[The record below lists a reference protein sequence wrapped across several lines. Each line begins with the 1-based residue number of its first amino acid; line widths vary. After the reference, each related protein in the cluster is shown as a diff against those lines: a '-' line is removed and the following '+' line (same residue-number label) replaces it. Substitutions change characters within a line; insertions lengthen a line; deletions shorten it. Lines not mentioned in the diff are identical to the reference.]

1 MFEEFEINST
11 ELIYKISMF
20 TNISFGQRVL
30 CYSIYPNM
38 LYISTSPIESFNR
51 ILVQERKK
59 PLVDL
64 LMGIRKV
71 CSATILKQ
79 KMELLSL
86 ENGNTDILIQYLTII
101 ESKARKKNLLPIIH
115 E

>member
-1 MFEEFEINST
+1 
-11 ELIYKISMF
+11 
-20 TNISFGQRVL
+20 
-30 CYSIYPNM
+30 
-38 LYISTSPIESFNR
+38 
-51 ILVQERKK
+51 
-59 PLVDL
+59 
-64 LMGIRKV
+64 MGIRKV